1 MHLGI
6 CLNER
11 YKPIARVVH
20 YPTDADFASCFAM
33 LVIVLE
39 DNDRLCPTRTSVFN
53 IASVKVTVVA
63 IVSAKGTNALLFLQ
77 QLNPIAFPLGGG
89 HSNPFLSS
97 PRSQLTSTPK
107 T

>member
-6 CLNER
+6 CLYER
-11 YKPIARVVH
+11 YKFIARVVH
-20 YPTDADFASCFAM
+20 YSTDTDFASCFAM

-39 DNDRLCPTRTSVFN
+39 DNDRLCSTRPRVFN
-53 IASVKVTVVA
+53 IASVIVTVVA
-63 IVSAKGTNALLFLQ
+63 IVSANRTNALLFLQ
-77 QLNPIAFPLGGG
+77 QLNPIAFSLGSG
-89 HSNPFLSS
+89 HCKPFLSS